1 MPNHMSYPLFLE
13 RQNLLFYVCNHVHRH
28 LLEERGRTTHW
39 SLQYFTRA
47 FQEME
52 SSPVRHYQRQTS
64 LMKLR
69 NTSFQNIIL
78 MKFLS
83 GIECWFTLPTF
94 VSITMSEFTSSSFQL
109 PYSHQGSS
117 RSSIL
122 CGPTT
127 GAASAFVS
135 QRQ

>member
-1 MPNHMSYPLFLE
+1 
-13 RQNLLFYVCNHVHRH
+13 
-28 LLEERGRTTHW
+28 
-39 SLQYFTRA
+39 
-47 FQEME
+47 
-52 SSPVRHYQRQTS
+52 
-64 LMKLR
+64 
-69 NTSFQNIIL
+69 

-135 QRQ
+135 QRQWATQSFPQEIGSLHSLSQELIVENPFPWTFGQQK